1 MILLMGTQTILSPV
15 SMPRITDRAIA
26 ERPSS
31 LDGLRVALLDNQKAN
46 AGSLLDGVGA
56 ELESRH
62 ADIELVREY
71 KIATSPSPDAVMGRL
86 QECDAVVLA
95 IAD

>member
-1 MILLMGTQTILSPV
+1 MGTQTILSPV
-15 SMPRITDRAIA
+15 SMPRITDRSIA
-26 ERPSS
+26 DRPGS

-46 AGSLLDGVGA
+46 AGSLLEGVGE
-56 ELESRH
+56 ELESRYQN
-62 ADIELVREY
+62 IELVREF
-71 KIATSPSPDAVMGRL
+71 KIATSPSPEAVMGRL